1 MTEGDSTLYRLMTWL
16 SPAFPV
22 GGFSY
27 SHGIEHALEAGLVA
41 DAAAAADWIEGIIVD
56 GSGRADATLFAAA
69 WRAASEGHEAELDAV
84 TALAEA
90 MRGTSELALESRA
103 QGGAF
108 LDTVAKVWPE
118 PRTAAFAK
126 RCRSAATG
134 PPYAVAVAS
143 IAAYAGVP
151 LGAVLVAY
159 LQAFAALLVSAAV
172 RLVPLGQ
179 TDGQRILARLEP
191 VVLEAARLAMARPL
205 DDVGSATPMVD
216 WTSMR
221 HETQH
226 TRLFRS

>member
-1 MTEGDSTLYRLMTWL
+1 MTGSDSTLYRLMTWL

-27 SHGIEHALEAGLVA
+27 SHGIEHAVEVGLVA

-69 WRAASEGHEAELDAV
+69 WRAASEGHEAEIDAV
-84 TALAEA
+84 TALADA
-90 MRGTSELALESRA
+90 MRATSELALESRA
-103 QGGAF
+103 QGAAF
-108 LDTVAKVWPE
+108 LDTVARVWPE
-118 PRTAAFAK
+118 PRTVAFAK
-126 RCRSAATG
+126 RCRNSGVG
-134 PPYAVAVAS
+134 PAHAVAVA
-143 IAAYAGVP
+143 AAAAHADVP
-151 LGAVLVAY
+151 LRAALIAY
-159 LQAFAALLVSAAV
+159 LQAFSALLVSAAV

-179 TDGQRILARLEP
+179 TDGQRILAGLEP
-191 VVLEAARLAMARPL
+191 VVLEAARVAIARPL